1 MPTERSCGAIV
12 FRKKEEFEYL
22 LLHYEGLSGRGHW
35 GFVKGLVEK
44 NESEKETAL
53 RELKEETGITV
64 AELIGDFRE
73 KINYVYRMGGKI
85 IYKEVTYFLAEV
97 HNGKVELSHEHDGY
111 EWLSY
116 KKASKRI
123 PFTNARE
130 VLTKANRFL
139 NQPENNVKA
148 S

>member
-1 MPTERSCGAIV
+1 
-12 FRKKEEFEYL
+12 
-22 LLHYEGLSGRGHW
+22 
-35 GFVKGLVEK
+35 VKGLVEK

-73 KINYVYRMGGKI
+73 KINYVYRMGGKT

-116 KKASKRI
+116 EKASKRI
-123 PFTNARE
+123 PFTNARG

-139 NQPENNVKA
+139 NQPENNVKP